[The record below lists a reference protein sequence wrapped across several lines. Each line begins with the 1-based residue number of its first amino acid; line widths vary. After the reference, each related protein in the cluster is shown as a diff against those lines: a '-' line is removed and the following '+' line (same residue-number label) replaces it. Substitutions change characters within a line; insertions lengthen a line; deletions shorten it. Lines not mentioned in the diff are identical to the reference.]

1 MDLPLLAVGD
11 WGLAIVIF
19 VFLII
24 FLFVSWFM
32 IQATRQQLHWR
43 SRAAEGDVDA
53 IQMMVSD
60 EIDRW
65 KTMKMPK
72 GNDPTTWRSV
82 QTAELIEVTPDSV
95 RVSAVAEGQYALVG
109 GQRRE
114 TSNSYREAVKT
125 TAKLAD
131 MLFYDIPNVRLPRVR
146 IDVYSTYRDETGGAQ
161 QCIMTTTCDRE
172 IAAELDWDETSAEEI
187 VASFGGRYRLDD
199 RGNALPIDIDA
210 PRTSVPAAFYDES

>member
-1 MDLPLLAVGD
+1 
-11 WGLAIVIF
+11 
-19 VFLII
+19 
-24 FLFVSWFM
+24 
-32 IQATRQQLHWR
+32 
-43 SRAAEGDVDA
+43 
-53 IQMMVSD
+53 
-60 EIDRW
+60 
-65 KTMKMPK
+65 
-72 GNDPTTWRSV
+72 
-82 QTAELIEVTPDSV
+82 
-95 RVSAVAEGQYALVG
+95 
-109 GQRRE
+109 
-114 TSNSYREAVKT
+114 VKT